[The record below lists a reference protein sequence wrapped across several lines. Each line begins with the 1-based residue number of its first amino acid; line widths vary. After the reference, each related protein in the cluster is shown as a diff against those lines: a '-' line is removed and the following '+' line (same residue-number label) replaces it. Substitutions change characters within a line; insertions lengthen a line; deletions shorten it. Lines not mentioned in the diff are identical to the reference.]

1 MLNNVRKVN
10 FAWYSKSNK
19 ANTTDVPERSE
30 KHFSTTD
37 SDTFPAAA
45 LFCFLPQSLHLHLKY
60 LKYLL
65 NIYKGLEEF
74 YVTYIC
80 TVYICIYIYTC
91 LCVCYVLFF
100 FLVVTLFIILL
111 KSSNHDGNVIKLKP
125 QHRPGHCYFTTGFF
139 FFEHLCKYSPSRRY
153 CNVTKIKIII
163 SMQAGFPPNDSSHTF
178 SPEWLTVFTSVKK
191 AADSWLINVNSNC
204 PRGRAEI
211 RPI

>member
-1 MLNNVRKVN
+1 MVQQEQQGKHDGRP
-10 FAWYSKSNK
+10 WE
-19 ANTTDVPERSE
+19 EREAFQHHGQRHVS
-30 KHFSTTD
+30 SGC
-37 SDTFPAAA
+37 
-45 LFCFLPQSLHLHLKY
+45 FCFLPQSLHLHLKY

-80 TVYICIYIYTC
+80 TVYIYAYIYIHVYV
-91 LCVCYVLFF
+91 CVMFF
-100 FLVVTLFIILL
+100 FSFLLLPFLSSFWNHQIIMEMLS
-111 KSSNHDGNVIKLKP
+111 SSNHNTGLVTVIL
-125 QHRPGHCYFTTGFF
+125 QQGFF

-191 AADSWLINVNSNC
+191 AADIWLINVNSNC